1 MVKNNAATY
10 IPKSSDDG
18 TSISD
23 DQLRDLTDVAMCH
36 GHSTRIIRG
45 NRQHQN
51 LIMASNTCATK
62 TPRLGSNFLRKL
74 KDAEHRAFDLGRRF
88 AHQPSGLN

>member
-1 MVKNNAATY
+1 MMKNNAAIY

-74 KDAEHRAFDLGRRF
+74 KYAEHRAFDLGRRF
-88 AHQPSGLN
+88 AHQPSALN

>member
-1 MVKNNAATY
+1 MVKNNAAIY

-23 DQLRDLTDVAMCH
+23 DQLRDLTDVAMCR

-51 LIMASNTCATK
+51 LTMASNTCATK
-62 TPRLGSNFLRKL
+62 TPRLWSNFLRKL
-74 KDAEHRAFDLGRRF
+74 STEHLT
-88 AHQPSGLN
+88 SGADSRTSPVV